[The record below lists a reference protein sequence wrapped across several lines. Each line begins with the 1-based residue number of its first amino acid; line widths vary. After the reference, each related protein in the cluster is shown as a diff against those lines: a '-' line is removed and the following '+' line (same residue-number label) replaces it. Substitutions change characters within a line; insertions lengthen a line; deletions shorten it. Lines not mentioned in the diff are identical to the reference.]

1 MMTNIENIPVFVIT
15 MPNETHRQ
23 KNSRKQLK
31 GVFKNIHF
39 CSSPKPKKIPHT
51 YIKWKRR
58 LYFGRDLTLGE
69 FGCFYA
75 HKRVLEKMI
84 VKNLPY
90 ALILEDDFIFL
101 DSFKENI
108 GHLINCSYDWELV
121 RLISKPKLK
130 RKLRKPVAELGMNNQ
145 LVRLGSAPGGAY
157 AYLISKKGAE
167 KLLKSMTKIWCPID
181 VLMGQPWK
189 TNLEILA
196 VMPPIADVNWSF
208 DSAIGEERFKKQQL
222 KGWQKRILPL
232 TRFYF
237 KAFEGI
243 YRKYYFFK
251 HFFKS

>member
-1 MMTNIENIPVFVIT
+1 MKSNFEEIPVFVLT
-15 MPNETHRQ
+15 MPNETLRQ

-31 GVFKNIHF
+31 GVFNNVHF
-39 CSSPKPKKIPHT
+39 CSSPKPKEIPQT
-51 YIKWKRR
+51 YVKLKRR

-130 RKLRKPVAELGMNNQ
+130 RKLRKPVAELGINNQ

-208 DSAIGEERFKKQQL
+208 NSAIGGERFKKQQL
-222 KGWQKRILPL
+222 QGWQKKILPF

-251 HFFKS
+251 FFLKS

>member
-1 MMTNIENIPVFVIT
+1 MMTDIKNTPVFVLT

-23 KNSRKQLK
+23 KNSREQLK
-31 GVFKNIHF
+31 GIFKNVHF
-39 CSSPKPKKIPHT
+39 CSSPKPKEIPQT

-84 VKNLPY
+84 IKNLPY

-101 DSFKENI
+101 DTFKENI
-108 GHLINCSYDWELV
+108 ENLIKCSYDWELI

-130 RKLRKPVAELGMNNQ
+130 RKLRKPVAELGLNNQ
-145 LVRLGSAPGGAY
+145 LFRLGSAPGGAY

-167 KLLKSMTKIWCPID
+167 KLLKSMDSIWCPID

-196 VMPPIADVNWSF
+196 VMPPITDVNWSF

-222 KGWQKRILPL
+222 TGWQKRMLPV

-237 KAFEGI
+237 KSFEGI

>member
-1 MMTNIENIPVFVIT
+1 
-15 MPNETHRQ
+15 
-23 KNSRKQLK
+23 
-31 GVFKNIHF
+31 
-39 CSSPKPKKIPHT
+39 
-51 YIKWKRR
+51 
-58 LYFGRDLTLGE
+58 
-69 FGCFYA
+69 
-75 HKRVLEKMI
+75 MI

-130 RKLRKPVAELGMNNQ
+130 RKLRKPVAELGINNQ

-157 AYLISKKGAE
+157 AYLISKKGVE
-167 KLLKSMTKIWCPID
+167 KLLKAMTDIWCPID

-222 KGWQKRILPL
+222 KGWQKKILPFA
-232 TRFYF
+232 RFYF
-237 KAFEGI
+237 TSFEGI
-243 YRKYYFFK
+243 YRKYYFYK

>member
-1 MMTNIENIPVFVIT
+1 MPSSIKDIQVFVLT
-15 MPNETHRQ
+15 MPNETRRQ
-23 KNSRKQLK
+23 KNSKKQLK
-31 GVFKNIHF
+31 GIFKNVHF
-39 CSSPKPKKIPHT
+39 CSSPKPKEIPQN
-51 YIKWKRR
+51 YVKWKRR

-69 FGCFYA
+69 FGCFFA
-75 HKRVLEKMI
+75 HKRVLEKLI
-84 VKNLPY
+84 AKNLPY

-108 GHLINCSYDWELV
+108 DNLLKCSYDWELI

-130 RKLRKPVAELGMNNQ
+130 RKLRKPVAELGLYNQ

-157 AYLISKKGAE
+157 AYLISNKGAK
-167 KLLKSMTKIWCPID
+167 KLLKSMTNVWCPID

-196 VMPPIADVNWSF
+196 VMPPITNVDWSF
-208 DSAIGEERFKKQQL
+208 NSAIGDERFKKQQL
-222 KGWQKRILPL
+222 NGWQKKVLPL

-243 YRKYYFFK
+243 YRKYYFYKYFL
-251 HFFKS
+251 KS